1 MVVRRAQSTRMG
13 SKNGKPVLRD
23 EDVVSLVTTSG
34 LTAQEVREAFTAFL
48 TEHPTGKMKPKD
60 FRNEIK

>member
-1 MVVRRAQSTRMG
+1 MG

-60 FRNEIK
+60 FRNETK